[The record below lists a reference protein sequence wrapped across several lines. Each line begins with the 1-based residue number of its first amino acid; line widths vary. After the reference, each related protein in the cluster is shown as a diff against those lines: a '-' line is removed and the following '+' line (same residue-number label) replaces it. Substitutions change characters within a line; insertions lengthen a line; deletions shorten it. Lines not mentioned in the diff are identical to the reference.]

1 VPSDRDDERLF
12 DVEAVSPAP
21 VVGGPVDKTFRRFD
35 PGQQFL
41 LPPSL
46 DEWLPQGQARFVA
59 GLVTAPHACTW
70 SGTLGTLRVSTRLGT
85 GLCPLPLRRR
95 CAPSSVPVLVVVAL
109 VLGVPVLV
117 VQVVDV
123 IAVLHCLVAAT
134 FSVYMI
140 GMLVRAV
147 LF

>member
-1 VPSDRDDERLF
+1 MS
-12 DVEAVSPAP
+12 
-21 VVGGPVDKTFRRFD
+21 GCRRVIW
-35 PGQQFL
+35 PGSW
-41 LPPSL
+41 P
-46 DEWLPQGQARFVA
+46 DWLPRCTHG
-59 GLVTAPHACTW
+59 TW
-70 SGTLGTLRVSTRLGT
+70 SGTLGTLRVSTRLST

-140 GMLVRAV
+140 SMLVRAV